1 MANAQVTEEIRETA
15 MVDLAYEYLKSRGEP
30 QLYRI
35 ILDTVA
41 NQKGFTKQDIEQ
53 YIAQLYTEINI
64 DGRFVCVGRSLWGL
78 KHWYPIEQSTD
89 SAIVANV
96 KDDYDAELDDDD
108 LFGSDDDFTDEI
120 DDLESSNDFDEDQE
134 DDDEDVNSFENDE
147 EEEEEEEEDYQNEKM
162 LY

>member
-1 MANAQVTEEIRETA
+1 MTNAHVTEKIRETA
-15 MVDLAYEYLKSRGEP
+15 MVDLAYDYLKSAGEP
-30 QLYRI
+30 QLYRN

-41 NQKGFTKQDIEQ
+41 KQKGFTQKDVEH

-96 KDDYDAELDDDD
+96 KDDYDMDLDDDD
-108 LFGSDDDFTDEI
+108 LFGTEDDDYTDEI
-120 DDLESSNDFDEDQE
+120 DDLESSNNFDDDQE
-134 DDDEDVNSFENDE
+134 DEDINGFGSDDE
-147 EEEEEEEEDYQNEKM
+147 EEEEEEEEDY
-162 LY
+162 

>member
-1 MANAQVTEEIRETA
+1 MANAQVTEKIRETA
-15 MVDLAYEYLKSRGEP
+15 MVDLAYEYLKSTGEP

-35 ILDTVA
+35 IMDVIA
-41 NQKGFTKQDIEQ
+41 NQKGFTKQEIEQ

-96 KDDYDAELDDDD
+96 KDDYDHDLDDED
-108 LFGSDDDFTDEI
+108 LFGSDDDDFTDEI
-120 DDLESSNDFDEDQE
+120 DDLESSNDFDDEDQE
-134 DDDEDVNSFENDE
+134 EDDVNGFENDE
-147 EEEEEEEEDYQNEKM
+147 EDEDEEEDEDY
-162 LY
+162 

>member
-1 MANAQVTEEIRETA
+1 MANAQVTEQIRETA
-15 MVDLAYEYLKSRGEP
+15 MVDLAYDYLKSRGEP

-35 ILDTVA
+35 ILDTIA
-41 NQKGFTKQDIEQ
+41 NQKGYTQQDIER

-78 KHWYPIEQSTD
+78 KHWYPIEQATD

-108 LFGSDDDFTDEI
+108 LFGSDEDDFTDEI
-120 DDLESSNDFDEDQE
+120 DDLESSNDFDDDQE
-134 DDDEDVNSFENDE
+134 EEDDVNSFENDE
-147 EEEEEEEEDYQNEKM
+147 EEEDEEEEEDY
-162 LY
+162 

>member
-1 MANAQVTEEIRETA
+1 MANAQVTEKIRETA
-15 MVDLAYEYLKSRGEP
+15 MVDLAYEYLKSTGEP

-35 ILDTVA
+35 IMDVIA
-41 NQKGFTKQDIEQ
+41 NQKGFTKQEIEQ

-96 KDDYDAELDDDD
+96 KDDYDHDLDDED
-108 LFGSDDDFTDEI
+108 LFGSDDDDFTDEI
-120 DDLESSNDFDEDQE
+120 DDLESSNDFDDEDQE
-134 DDDEDVNSFENDE
+134 EDDVNGFENDE
-147 EEEEEEEEDYQNEKM
+147 EDEEDEEEDEDY
-162 LY
+162 